1 MALKELE
8 ARYALPRSRDCKLA
22 DGEGLYLFV
31 RTNGSKLWRMKYR
44 YAGREKLLSFGRY
57 PDVSLTVAPAE
68 RVELHERDG
77 PHVFDGDAP
86 IRGEPGEGGALALN
100 AMARSGACSAEIR
113 WLHAGDTAQAR
124 GAAFLWALQD
134 LPLGGTVLRRLDC
147 AELNGA
153 VELAAALLV
162 TFLPT

>member
-1 MALKELE
+1 MALRELE
-8 ARYALPRSRDCKLA
+8 ARHASPRSRDYKLA
-22 DGEGLYLFV
+22 DGESLYLFV
-31 RTNGSKLWRMKYR
+31 RANGSKLWRMKCHYD
-44 YAGREKLLSFGRY
+44 GREELLSFGRY
-57 PDVSLTVAPAE
+57 PRPFVDGRPRRTRRAPRKGGAA
-68 RVELHERDG
+68 RLRRRCADPRRAGGGWRTRPERDG
-77 PHVFDGDAP
+77 ALR
-86 IRGEPGEGGALALN
+86 RGT
-100 AMARSGACSAEIR
+100 RR

-153 VELAAALLV
+153 VELPAAALLV